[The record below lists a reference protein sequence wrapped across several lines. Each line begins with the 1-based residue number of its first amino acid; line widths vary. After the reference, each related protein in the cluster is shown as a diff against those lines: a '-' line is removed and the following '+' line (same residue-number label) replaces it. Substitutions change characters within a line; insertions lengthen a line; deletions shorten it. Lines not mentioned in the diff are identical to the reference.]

1 MALPIRSRSDRK
13 GRLYEISPY
22 HQHVNLLQLVVER
35 LGNNYSNFDSFS
47 HKVVEGIP
55 SIVLDL
61 KRKEVVET
69 NSNIV
74 EKSCMDRVLIALP

>member
-1 MALPIRSRSDRK
+1 MTITL
-13 GRLYEISPY
+13 
-22 HQHVNLLQLVVER
+22 N
-35 LGNNYSNFDSFS
+35 SFC